1 MGNLIK
7 FPRARTTATNHNE
20 RHKYM
25 RIQDAIKSVRYE
37 YYKENL
43 KKFNKNYAR
52 NLMVQRVVEF
62 IRKQWVIYDNEIL
75 ARLSSSE

>member
-7 FPRARTTATNHNE
+7 FPRAITTATNHNE
-20 RHKYM
+20 RHKRT
-25 RIQDAIKSVRYE
+25 RIQAAIQSVRFE

-43 KKFNKNYAR
+43 KLFNKNYAR

-62 IRKQWVIYDNEIL
+62 MHKQWVIYE
-75 ARLSSSE
+75 S